1 MADTATLIE
10 RLTAKERN
18 RTGGHPYRVDVLF
31 GDQPDVLDAIRVAHH
46 ELGKS
51 TNLIA
56 EHLSEFGEPISA
68 AAVASW
74 LRAQRGTG

>member
-1 MADTATLIE
+1 MADTTTLVE
-10 RLTAKERN
+10 RLTAKEVPR
-18 RTGGHPYRVDVLF
+18 RGGQRLRVDVLF
-31 GDQPDVLDAIRVAHH
+31 GDQPDVLDAIRVARY

-56 EHLSEFGEPISA
+56 EYLSEFGEPISA
-68 AAVASW
+68 AAVAGW